1 MRRRER
7 TRGNFCFWYHSG
19 TSSGTNDHMWD
30 IKMKETSEMSPFEK
44 KKKKKNDTPG
54 AGQCSFNGSEG
65 TEIQDRGKDAR
76 GGGWVFISTGV
87 QRQSFL
93 DACMLISTLVGDDL
107 RPSSRPPPGPP
118 HKMSRVR

>member
-44 KKKKKNDTPG
+44 KKRKRKMTPQGLASVPLTAVKARKSRTEGKTHVEEAGSLSRQVCND
-54 AGQCSFNGSEG
+54 SLF
-65 TEIQDRGKDAR
+65 
-76 GGGWVFISTGV
+76 
-87 QRQSFL
+87 
-93 DACMLISTLVGDDL
+93 
-107 RPSSRPPPGPP
+107 
-118 HKMSRVR
+118 